1 MWNFFEAGI
10 KMFPQ
15 SVEDKVFKLG
25 KFAIIIV
32 SIGIAFD
39 HWNLI
44 NLRILPIPFDLWYYY
59 LVLNSILAAPFIYLE
74 ERRRRAVG
82 KRCIQCDSELEISQ
96 NFRCPKCGEYNR

>member
-1 MWNFFEAGI
+1 ML
-10 KMFPQ
+10 PQ
-15 SVEDKVFKLG
+15 SLEDKVYKLG

-44 NLRILPIPFDLWYYY
+44 NLRNLPIIPLDFWYIY
-59 LVLNSILAAPFIYLE
+59 LALNSISAAPFIYLE

-82 KRCIQCDSELEISQ
+82 KYCYLCGSELEISQ
-96 NFRCPKCGEYNR
+96 KFRCPKCGEYKIGQT